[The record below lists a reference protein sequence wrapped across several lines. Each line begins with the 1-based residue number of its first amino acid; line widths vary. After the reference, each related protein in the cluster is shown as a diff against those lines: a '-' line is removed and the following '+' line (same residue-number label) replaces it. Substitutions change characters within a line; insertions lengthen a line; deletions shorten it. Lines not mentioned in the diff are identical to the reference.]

1 MTKCET
7 AIKIRDSVMHA
18 ISTKGVYEFRKY
30 QRSDFIEAYQT
41 ILQIYEYFR
50 KALENR
56 VG

>member
-1 MTKCET
+1 
-7 AIKIRDSVMHA
+7 MHA